1 VKIKKQNKQKGF
13 SLMELVVGVAIFAIL
28 ATGLLTSFSVLSR
41 SVRAARI
48 QTAIATIASNE
59 LEILHNLPY
68 SQIGTVN
75 GNPNGSLPDQNNPQT
90 VVFDSRNYKVYYEVT
105 YIDDPAD
112 GTILAGTDAAP
123 DDYKQVKMKV
133 VTPDNQITAFVTTIA
148 PKGLEGLVS
157 AGAILVNVIDA
168 NGNPVSGASVHI
180 ENLAA
185 NPDIILDRTS
195 DSAGKWAEVGLP
207 EASGAAGKLPANSY
221 HIVVTKNGYS
231 TDQTYPISVQNPNP
245 VKPDATV
252 LNGQVTS
259 LTFQIDL
266 LANLTIKTL
275 DQYCQPLSGV
285 GVNVKGTKLIGLN
298 PNILKFDYN
307 ANSINGLINWVN
319 IEWDT
324 YIPTLYQANQYTL
337 YGTSPI
343 QQIQVLPGSN
353 QTFTMILGPYS
364 TNSFLVIVKDAATG
378 AALEG
383 VTVHLRKGGSVPQ
396 DYYASTGGSVWVQ
409 SDWRGGSGQS
419 SWSSVDRYNVDDG
432 NIDNTNGSNGLLL
445 KKTSGNYSSSGWLES
460 STFDTGGSSDFTT
473 ISWQPQSQVL
483 GSTIQFQLA
492 ANNDNATWNYVGP
505 DGTASTYYTIA
516 GTSISSALD
525 GKRYIRYKAYLSTT
539 DSKQTPNLSSVSI
552 NYVSGCYTPGQVVFV
567 SLTSGNNYDL
577 DLTLNGYQT
586 VTLNNLT
593 INGNAVLQVLMNH

>member
-1 VKIKKQNKQKGF
+1 
-13 SLMELVVGVAIFAIL
+13 MELVVGVAIFAIL

-41 SVRAARI
+41 SVRAARV
-48 QTAIATIASNE
+48 QTAIASIASNE
-59 LEILHNLPY
+59 LELLRNLPY
-68 SQIGTVN
+68 SKVGTVN
-75 GNPNGSLPDQNNPQT
+75 GNPTGSLPDQNNPQT
-90 VVFDSRNYKVYYEVT
+90 VVFDSQNYKVYYEVT
-105 YIDDPAD
+105 YLDDPAD
-112 GTILAGTDAAP
+112 GTILLGTDSAP
-123 DDYKQVKMKV
+123 NDYKQVKMKV
-133 VTPDNQITAFVTTIA
+133 VTPANQITSFVTNVS
-148 PKGLEGLVS
+148 PKGLEGLVN
-157 AGAILVNVIDA
+157 AGALLVNVIDA
-168 NGNPVSGASVHI
+168 SGNPVSGASVHI

-195 DSAGKWAEVGLP
+195 DSTGKWAEVGLP
-207 EASGAAGKLPANSY
+207 EASGGVGKLPANSY

-231 TDQTYPISVQNPNP
+231 TDQTYPITVQNPNP
-245 VKPDATV
+245 TKPDATI

-307 ANSINGLINWVN
+307 ANSINGLINYVN

-324 YIPTLYQANQYTL
+324 YVPTLYQANQYTL

-343 QQIQVLPGSN
+343 QQIQVLPGSS
-353 QTFTMILGPYS
+353 QTFTMILGPYT
-364 TNSFLVIVKDAATG
+364 TNSFLVIVKDVATG

-419 SWSSVDRYNVDDG
+419 SWSAVDRYNVDDG

-483 GSTIQFQLA
+483 GTTIQFQLA

-505 DGTASTYYTIA
+505 DGTASTYYTVA

-525 GKRYIRYKAYLSTT
+525 GKRYVRYKVFLSTT
-539 DSKQTPNLSSVSI
+539 DSKKTPNLSNVSI
-552 NYVSGCYTPGQVVFV
+552 NYVSGCYTPGQVVFP
-567 SLTSGNNYDL
+567 SLTAGNNYDL
-577 DLTLNGYQT
+577 DLTLSGYQT

>member
-1 VKIKKQNKQKGF
+1 LGESISQN
-13 SLMELVVGVAIFAIL
+13 SLRV
-28 ATGLLTSFSVLSR
+28 
-41 SVRAARI
+41 
-48 QTAIATIASNE
+48 
-59 LEILHNLPY
+59 
-68 SQIGTVN
+68 
-75 GNPNGSLPDQNNPQT
+75 LPD
-90 VVFDSRNYKVYYEVT
+90 FL
-105 YIDDPAD
+105 D

-133 VTPDNQITAFVTTIA
+133 VTPDNQITAFVTTVA

-231 TDQTYPISVQNPNP
+231 TDQTYPITAQNPNP

-343 QQIQVLPGSN
+343 QQTQFLAIQSCGENRYCPG
-353 QTFTMILGPYS
+353 
-364 TNSFLVIVKDAATG
+364 
-378 AALEG
+378 
-383 VTVHLRKGGSVPQ
+383 
-396 DYYASTGGSVWVQ
+396 
-409 SDWRGGSGQS
+409 
-419 SWSSVDRYNVDDG
+419 WS
-432 NIDNTNGSNGLLL
+432 
-445 KKTSGNYSSSGWLES
+445 K
-460 STFDTGGSSDFTT
+460 
-473 ISWQPQSQVL
+473 
-483 GSTIQFQLA
+483 
-492 ANNDNATWNYVGP
+492 
-505 DGTASTYYTIA
+505 
-516 GTSISSALD
+516 
-525 GKRYIRYKAYLSTT
+525 
-539 DSKQTPNLSSVSI
+539 
-552 NYVSGCYTPGQVVFV
+552 
-567 SLTSGNNYDL
+567 
-577 DLTLNGYQT
+577 
-586 VTLNNLT
+586 
-593 INGNAVLQVLMNH
+593 

>member
-1 VKIKKQNKQKGF
+1 
-13 SLMELVVGVAIFAIL
+13 MELVVGVAIFAIL

-48 QTAIATIASNE
+48 QTAIAAIASNE

-68 SQIGTVN
+68 SKVGTVN
-75 GNPNGSLPDQNNPQT
+75 GNPPGSLPDQNNAQT

-133 VTPDNQITAFVTTIA
+133 VTPDNQTTAFVTTVA

-185 NPDIILDRTS
+185 NPDILLDRTS

-207 EASGAAGKLPANSY
+207 EASGAVGKLPANSY

-231 TDQTYPISVQNPNP
+231 TDQTYPITVQNPNP

-307 ANSINGLINWVN
+307 ANSINGLINYVN

-343 QQIQVLPGSN
+343 QQIQVLPGSS

-396 DYYASTGGSVWVQ
+396 DYYSTTGGSVWVQ

-419 SWSSVDRYNVDDG
+419 GWSSVDRYNVDDG

-483 GSTIQFQLA
+483 GSTIKFQLA
-492 ANNDNATWNYVGP
+492 ANNDNSTWNYVGP
-505 DGTASTYYTIA
+505 DGTANTYYTIA
-516 GTSISSALD
+516 GTSISSVLD
-525 GKRYIRYKAYLSTT
+525 GKRYVRYKAFLSTT

-552 NYVSGCYTPGQVVFV
+552 NYVSGCYTPGQVAFV

-577 DLTLNGYQT
+577 DLTLSGYQT

>member
-1 VKIKKQNKQKGF
+1 MPTPKQQYALHALKY
-13 SLMELVVGVAIFAIL
+13 
-28 ATGLLTSFSVLSR
+28 
-41 SVRAARI
+41 
-48 QTAIATIASNE
+48 ATITVAVMGATVAVAGVLKLADS
-59 LEILHNLPY
+59 
-68 SQIGTVN
+68 GT
-75 GNPNGSLPDQNNPQT
+75 
-90 VVFDSRNYKVYYEVT
+90 
-105 YIDDPAD
+105 
-112 GTILAGTDAAP
+112 LAGR
-123 DDYKQVKMKV
+123 
-133 VTPDNQITAFVTTIA
+133 
-148 PKGLEGLVS
+148 L
-157 AGAILVNVIDA
+157 
-168 NGNPVSGASVHI
+168 
-180 ENLAA
+180 
-185 NPDIILDRTS
+185 
-195 DSAGKWAEVGLP
+195 
-207 EASGAAGKLPANSY
+207 
-221 HIVVTKNGYS
+221 
-231 TDQTYPISVQNPNP
+231 
-245 VKPDATV
+245 
-252 LNGQVTS
+252 
-259 LTFQIDL
+259 
-266 LANLTIKTL
+266 
-275 DQYCQPLSGV
+275 
-285 GVNVKGTKLIGLN
+285 
-298 PNILKFDYN
+298 
-307 ANSINGLINWVN
+307 
-319 IEWDT
+319 
-324 YIPTLYQANQYTL
+324 
-337 YGTSPI
+337 
-343 QQIQVLPGSN
+343 
-353 QTFTMILGPYS
+353 
-364 TNSFLVIVKDAATG
+364 
-378 AALEG
+378 
-383 VTVHLRKGGSVPQ
+383 VPQ

-586 VTLNNLT
+586 ITLNNLT

>member
-1 VKIKKQNKQKGF
+1 
-13 SLMELVVGVAIFAIL
+13 MELVVGVAIFAIL

-68 SQIGTVN
+68 SKVGTVN
-75 GNPNGSLPDQNNPQT
+75 GNPSGSLPDQSNAQT

-123 DDYKQVKMKV
+123 NDYKQVKMKV
-133 VTPDNQITAFVTTIA
+133 VTPDNQTTAFVTTVA

-168 NGNPVSGASVHI
+168 NGNPISGASVHI

-231 TDQTYPISVQNPNP
+231 TDQTYPITVQNPNP

-266 LANLTIKTL
+266 LANLSIKTL
-275 DQYCQPLSGV
+275 DQYCQPIDGV

-307 ANSINGLINWVN
+307 ANSINGVINYVN

-343 QQIQVLPGSN
+343 QQIQVLPGSS

-378 AALEG
+378 TALEG

-396 DYYASTGGSVWVQ
+396 DYYATTGGSVWVQ
-409 SDWRGGSGQS
+409 SDWRGGSGQGN
-419 SWSSVDRYNVDDG
+419 WSSVDRYNVDDG
-432 NIDNTNGSNGLLL
+432 NIDNTNGSNGVLL

-473 ISWQPQSQVL
+473 ISWQPQSQTT
-483 GSTIQFQLA
+483 GTTIKFQLA

-505 DGTASTYYTIA
+505 DGTANTYYTIA

-525 GKRYIRYKAYLSTT
+525 SKRYVRYKAFLSTT
-539 DSKQTPNLSSVSI
+539 DSKKTPNLSSISI
-552 NYVSGCYTPGQVVFV
+552 NYVSGCYTPGQVAFV